1 MDVSPAIGFATTPRR
16 GHSKRARVSKADAKF
31 EQPVSLGPR
40 VLVVDADLSSAKHL
54 SQLIRGEGADVHVV
68 HSAEEALPI
77 LYGKRPRAVVLDL
90 VLPRMSG
97 LLLVQL
103 IKAEPWG
110 RDIVILAVTAIN
122 GPEGE
127 RVALDAGCA
136 AYIRKPVN
144 AQDFVR
150 TWRTELER
158 AQGTATTDR
167 RGGTR

>member
-1 MDVSPAIGFATTPRR
+1 MDGSPAIGISSAPRR
-16 GHSKRARVSKADAKF
+16 AHSKRARVGKADAKLK
-31 EQPVSLGPR
+31 QPMTVGPP

-77 LYGKRPRAVVLDL
+77 LYDRRPRAVVLDL

-110 RDIVILAVTAIN
+110 RDIVVLAVTAIN

-144 AQDFVR
+144 AEHFVR
-150 TWRTELER
+150 AWRELDR
-158 AQGTATTDR
+158 AQGAATTDR